1 MKCHDYFSAV
11 MGQLQVQFEEEHDNI
26 IAAAQL
32 MSETIQKDGLIHV
45 FGSGHSQMFG
55 LEMFY
60 RSGGLVPINAL
71 LYPQMAVVPHAL
83 LSSAFERL
91 EGWADEALALEPVT
105 SHDVFIIASVSGR
118 NGSIVDMALAAK
130 KRGCKII
137 ALTSLAYSTSVTSRH
152 SSGFKLMDLAD
163 IIIDLKCP
171 HGDATCAIE
180 GLDVRFAPSSS
191 VLGLSVVNAL
201 VAQTVENCVHLGVEP
216 PIWVSANVDSATGAA
231 INRNHVKRYAPRIRF
246 L

>member
-1 MKCHDYFSAV
+1 MKYRDYFSAV
-11 MGQLQVQFEEEHDNI
+11 MDQLHVQCEEEQANI
-26 IAAAQL
+26 IAASQL

-83 LSSAFERL
+83 LSSTFERL
-91 EGWADEALALEPVT
+91 EGWADAALALEPIS

-118 NGSIVDMALAAK
+118 NGAIVDMALAAK

-137 ALTSLAYSTSVTSRH
+137 ALTSLAYSSTVTSRH
-152 SSGFKLMDLAD
+152 SSGLKLMDLGD
-163 IIIDLKCP
+163 VIIDLKCP
-171 HGDATCAIE
+171 QGDATCAID
-180 GLDVRFAPSSS
+180 GLASRFAPTSS
-191 VLGLSVVNAL
+191 VLGLSVINAL
-201 VAQTVENCVHLGVEP
+201 VAQTVENCVHLGLEP
-216 PIWVSANVDSATGAA
+216 PIWVSANLDSATGEAS
-231 INRNHVKRYAPRIRF
+231 NRAHVKRYAPRIRF